1 MSTIQAFKVVRPNL
15 AAFKDERFK
24 YRLNAAR
31 LAPKVSFARIICE
44 PGLLHCSPSAPMAAQ
59 YGRWPYRLLSVEVAE
74 KDIVARRDD
83 KYGVLRL
90 FVVEEAPVHLC
101 WGPNGRAV
109 EKIIHRAETLTKE
122 EVEKLNA
129 AWNAAWN
136 AARNAAW
143 NAAWNAARNAAD
155 AAGNTAGFAAARNAA
170 WNAAWNAADAA
181 RNAADA
187 ARNAAGATA
196 IADLVGQFGFTQT
209 HFDLLLGPWRKVF
222 GDE

>member
-129 AWNAAWN
+129 AWNAARN
-136 AARNAAW
+136 AANAAW
-143 NAAWNAARNAAD
+143 NAAWNAARNAA
-155 AAGNTAGFAAARNAA
+155 NAA
-170 WNAAWNAADAA
+170 WNAARDAA
-181 RNAADA
+181 G
-187 ARNAAGATA
+187 NAAGDAAGAVA
-196 IADLVGQFGFTQT
+196 IADLVGTRGFTQT
-209 HFDLLLGPWRKVF
+209 HFDRLMGPWRRVI